1 MSASVGKKRVV
12 NICCGQ
18 SRCTLSVFCT
28 ILSPPNRSLVLGG
41 TKYWSAHFEGE
52 SILVIAV
59 YCDSFTH
66 LPTHTLLL
74 LFSAF
79 QKRPHTPV

>member
-1 MSASVGKKRVV
+1 MGKVGA
-12 NICCGQ
+12 
-18 SRCTLSVFCT
+18 LSVFFVQF
-28 ILSPPNRSLVLGG
+28 LSPPNRSLVLGG

-59 YCDSFTH
+59 YCDSFIH